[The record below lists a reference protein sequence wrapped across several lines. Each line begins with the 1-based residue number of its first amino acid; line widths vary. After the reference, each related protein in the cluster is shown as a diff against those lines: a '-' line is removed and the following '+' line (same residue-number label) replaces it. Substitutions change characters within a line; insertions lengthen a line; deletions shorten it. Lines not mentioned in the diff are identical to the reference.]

1 LDQELVRGAK
11 PVTTAIARRALERV
25 QARWVGGDG

>member
-11 PVTTAIARRALERV
+11 PVTTVIAKRALEKM
-25 QARWVGGDG
+25 QALWVGGDG